1 MAFDLHTAALIVG
14 ALALLVALLG
24 GALLRTGAVRGIVAI
39 AGVAVLAWGA
49 LPYLAHPQPPVP
61 TSELGPTAAQ
71 PTAAQPAASPPPL
84 PGAPGRAAAA
94 AIEDCNAPNPPAVP
108 DAAKASRAEMVAA
121 HTAFQAYD
129 AATKTYTGC
138 VDAAVDRISQQF
150 AQAGADELNTV
161 KVLGLGAH
169 NQAIDQEQALA
180 DQFNAQVRAFKA
192 KHPGP

>member
-1 MAFDLHTAALIVG
+1 MTFDLHTAAVIVG
-14 ALALLVALLG
+14 ALAVLVALLG
-24 GALLRTGAVRGIVAI
+24 GALLRAGALRGVVGI
-39 AGVAVLAWGA
+39 AGVALLAWGA
-49 LPYLAHPQPPVP
+49 LPYFARPSPPAPTPTP
-61 TSELGPTAAQ
+61 TSDLGHMS
-71 PTAAQPAASPPPL
+71 AQPATTPPTL

-94 AIEDCNAPNPPAVP
+94 AIEECNAPNPPAVP
-108 DAAKASRAEMVAA
+108 DAAKASHAEMIAA

-129 AATKTYTGC
+129 TATKNYTGC
-138 VDAAVDRISQQF
+138 VDAAVDKITQQF

>member
-1 MAFDLHTAALIVG
+1 MAFDLHTAALIAG
-14 ALALLVALLG
+14 ALAVLVALLG
-24 GALLRTGAVRGIVAI
+24 GALLRAGALRGVVAI
-39 AGVAVLAWGA
+39 AGVALLAWGG
-49 LPYLAHPQPPVP
+49 LPWLSHPQPATAVTEPAPVAQAPTAP
-61 TSELGPTAAQ
+61 TS
-71 PTAAQPAASPPPL
+71 L

-94 AIEDCNAPNPPAVP
+94 AIEDCNAPSPPTVP

-129 AATKTYTGC
+129 AATKTFTGC
-138 VDAAVDRISQQF
+138 VDAAVDRITRQF
-150 AQAGADELNTV
+150 ARAGADELNTV

-180 DQFNAQVRAFKA
+180 DQFNTQVRAFKA